1 MKRIVNP
8 SILLTAMMFVLAT
21 SVHATGFSS
30 FAANEKISL
39 TGIQSGGQNE
49 LLFYRLEKDG
59 SYTLISDTAGKY
71 ATETDF
77 KVSKEENVEIYYRF
91 RGSDYRKATYTGEMA
106 KLKLDVGKVQLP
118 HGLGNLTSGMFVYK
132 GQWKTGKMEGTGD
145 WEFIGSGEKYK
156 GAFVNNLFQGE
167 GDFTYN
173 DGRLYIGS
181 WANGKRNG
189 KGEIYFPYQ
198 KVEFPIC
205 EFGAVKAVKLSVEW
219 KNDTANGI
227 GQLTYLVKSNKA
239 GVPDEE
245 VVLTNKREEPI
256 YWKGFKATG
265 TISAVVFT
273 NGNQFKGEVKN
284 GSVSDGELFYKVA
297 GAEELGYKKG
307 VWQNGLFTGKATL
320 PITPKGFFK
329 GYVKND
335 VRQGEG
341 TMKFADGAIYSGNWE
356 NDNFS
361 GQGKYQFTDG
371 TYYEGMWK
379 EGKQNGY
386 GVRYNSFT
394 KAYWKC
400 NWKDNVPVDSGTVT
414 SNSNN
419 VITQYTGGVGGAKT
433 DKGTKYFF
441 EGFGR
446 FKQIFPTED
455 TSMHKDSSYVGYF
468 HEGLPHGKGEM
479 KRRFGGD
486 GETDMTEWT
495 YTGEWVNGNKQ
506 GQGKQV
512 TEFMIGF
519 ETYEGLWANGMK
531 QGKGKLVS
539 SGEGYE
545 STYTGTWNDDK
556 MVGYGEAISEFINPE
571 NGSVERST
579 YKGQFANDSRNGQGT
594 EVSYEG
600 TYTGNWKDGLRN
612 GLGKMVYKDGRIY
625 EGQWAGGPN
634 GDGTLILANKSVQKG
649 KFINGEFQKPFV
661 ARQAVIGSQVWMAD
675 NLTVTKFR
683 NGDDIPEVTSKD
695 EWYNYA
701 EQGKPAFCYVNND
714 PANKG
719 KYGVLYNYYA
729 VADKRGLAPEGWR
742 IPSHVDFQNLQA
754 QLEVNIKNLE
764 QKIQTKRAEGIDVY
778 DLNNQLEKMK
788 KECSIELAGSKLKA
802 RSGWANCQGADV
814 YGFAARPTATRDDLG
829 RFDLPNEYTEAAQY
843 WTNSYMTNDN
853 TMGVSYEIHW
863 TGRFEQV
870 SFTRKIEGL
879 PIRCIK

>member
-1 MKRIVNP
+1 MNRILNP
-8 SILLTAMMFVLAT
+8 STVLLTLLFILAT
-21 SVHATGFSS
+21 FANAGNSVPL
-30 FAANEKISL
+30 AANNNASL
-39 TGIQSGGQNE
+39 NRLQSAGSSE
-49 LLFYRLEKDG
+49 LLFYRLEKNG
-59 SYTLISDTAGKY
+59 TYTLISDTAGKY

-106 KLKLDVGKVQLP
+106 KLKLEVGKVQIP

-132 GQWKTGKMEGTGD
+132 GQWKTGKMEGTGE
-145 WEFIGSGEKYK
+145 WEFIGNGEKYK

-167 GDFTYN
+167 GNFTYR
-173 DGRLYIGS
+173 DGHLYIGS

-205 EFGAVKAVKLSVEW
+205 EFGAVKAVNLSVEW

-479 KRRFGGD
+479 TRRFGGE

-519 ETYEGLWANGMK
+519 ETYEGLWTNGMK

-545 STYTGTWNDDK
+545 STYTGTWNEDK
-556 MVGYGEAISEFINPE
+556 RVGYFEEVSSFVNPE
-571 NGSVERST
+571 DGSVERSS

-594 EVSYEG
+594 EVSNEG

-701 EQGKPAFCYVNND
+701 AEGKPAFCYVNND

-719 KYGVLYNYYA
+719 QYGVLYNYYA
-729 VADKRGLAPEGWR
+729 MADKRGLAPEGWR

-778 DLNNQLEKMK
+778 DLNKQLEKMK